1 MSTEFLQSLPRL
13 KAMHSGKIRKYSKF
27 RKEKLTQEL
36 LNTNGKVHKSRNFMH
51 CSVASRVG
59 ERYRISNSGFFQE
72 GDDVLNKRT
81 VYLFKIVVTLNPK
94 RLRYS
99 EYSIHSKLTSY
110 DLNIVNRGEWL

>member
-51 CSVASRVG
+51 CSVASQVG

-72 GDDVLNKRT
+72 GNDVLNKRT
-81 VYLFKIVVTLNPK
+81 VYSFKIVVTLNPK
-94 RLRYS
+94 QLRYS
-99 EYSIHSKLTSY
+99 EYSIHPKLTSN
-110 DLNIVNRGEWL
+110 DLYIVNRGEWL